1 MEHKTVSDDMPV
13 EAVEALKGNGED
25 VSRPSTPAVVTLL
38 KNLKRAAERGVVVG
52 VAIGSV
58 LDTLQVDGC
67 SRSRNDIVVHNLLK
81 AATHLASLDFS
92 KRVASALFSR
102 DVWDP
107 PVGEVIALVR
117 ARLELAEAGHVR
129 GVVVAMVGSNY
140 DLDVVAVGDGTIL
153 VSNLLVAVH
162 AELAHSV
169 MHAMSLVPDGPRM
182 PVVMPDE
189 RTQGA

>member
-1 MEHKTVSDDMPV
+1 MEHDTQIEDDDEDGM
-13 EAVEALKGNGED
+13 NGEEAELR
-25 VSRPSTPAVVTLL
+25 RPSVPEVVSLL
-38 KNLKRAAERGVVVG
+38 KKVKRAAERGAVVG

-58 LDTLQVDGC
+58 LYTNQVDGC

-81 AATHLASLDFS
+81 SATHIASLDFS
-92 KRVASALFSR
+92 KRASSALLSL

-107 PVGEVIALVR
+107 PVSDVIALVR

-140 DLDVVAVGDGTIL
+140 DLDVVSMGDGTIL
-153 VSNLLVAVH
+153 VSNLLIAVH

-169 MHAMSLVPDGPRM
+169 MHAMSIVPDGPRM

-189 RTQGA
+189 ITRGA

>member
-1 MEHKTVSDDMPV
+1 MEHDTQIESEV
-13 EAVEALKGNGED
+13 NGKATEP
-25 VSRPSTPAVVTLL
+25 SRPSTPEVVSLL
-38 KNLKRAAERGVVVG
+38 KKVARAAQRGSIVG

-67 SRSRNDIVVHNLLK
+67 SRSRNDVVAHNLLK
-81 AATHLASLDFS
+81 SATHLASLSGGADC
-92 KRVASALFSR
+92 VESALFSR

-107 PVGEVIALVR
+107 PVSDVISLVSS
-117 ARLELAEAGHVR
+117 RLEYAEAGHVR
-129 GVVVAMVGSNY
+129 GVVVAMVGSHN
-140 DLDVVAVGDGTIL
+140 DIDCVSVGDGTSL

-169 MHAMSLVPDGPRM
+169 MHAMSIVPEGPRM

-189 RTQGA
+189 ITRGA